1 MLTLAADLDV
11 AAGFNDGRLEE
22 PREAEADEDVEDV
35 APDRVG
41 HRHVAVALPET
52 QVGELIRLAAGM
64 SRKKL
69 YLGGIEILKWLHLLV
84 WG

>member
-41 HRHVAVALPET
+41 HRHVAVTLPAT
-52 QVGELIRLAAGM
+52 QVGVLT
-64 SRKKL
+64 
-69 YLGGIEILKWLHLLV
+69 
-84 WG
+84 